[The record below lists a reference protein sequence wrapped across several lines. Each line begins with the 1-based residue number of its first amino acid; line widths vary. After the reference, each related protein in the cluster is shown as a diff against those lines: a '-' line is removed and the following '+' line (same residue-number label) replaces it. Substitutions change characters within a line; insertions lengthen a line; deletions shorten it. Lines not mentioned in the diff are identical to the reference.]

1 MTDKNINMVQGILPG
16 PHNVTG
22 VLYYATDKIPE
33 MTCQDFVDLTNK
45 YFSGRN

>member
-1 MTDKNINMVQGILPG
+1 MTEKNINIVQGILPG
-16 PHNVTG
+16 PHVTD
-22 VLYYATDKIPE
+22 VLHYATDKISG